1 MNSVGRVRWWLCAG
15 AVAAGVGLFGGA
27 GVAAADTTADSGSES
42 TSESTSESADRPS
55 KSTERQSYSS
65 ERAERRA
72 ARTAEREDTPSP
84 DPTDDSAEKSR
95 DDDTRTSVSTKR
107 VKSDE
112 PARRF
117 GATVRETE
125 PTEEPERTPSQIVLR
140 VLRDV
145 GLWRNTA
152 PEADV
157 VGVPDPT
164 EQTATGVI
172 TGTDRE
178 GDALTYTVVRQPDA
192 GTVNVDSV
200 SGEFTYTP
208 GSTGEQADS
217 FAVGVDD
224 GLAGGVR
231 VIVVSVNL
239 ASAPIARKVG
249 VTVGHSSVDIPR
261 GDGSLVAPADW
272 YFPTSDEPPNG
283 IIWLQHGF
291 LLDKAF
297 YPALATTLAEQTNS
311 IVVSPSFTS
320 NFLMPDNYW
329 LNGRPLQK
337 AVADL
342 FTGDRTALA
351 ASAAAAGYTGTLP
364 QEFVLAGHSAGGG
377 FAATV
382 AGYTVD
388 NGAAQHLAGVVML
401 DGVALNEAL
410 PDALAKLGDIPVY
423 QIAAPSQLWN
433 AFDRGTDQLLAARPD
448 RFNGVVL
455 VGGSHADAML
465 GVNPLFD
472 IAVQLVTQ
480 ISPPGHTQ
488 AVGTVAAG
496 WINDFYTGEQLGLYG
511 TPGQE
516 LVVDHVTVSV
526 LGAPGE
532 LNQFELLLK
541 TGTNVAM
548 RLLFDRGGEEP
559 AGVRV
564 GHSGL
569 DLAGGVT
576 VNADWYFPE
585 GEPTG
590 VIYLQHGFF
599 RNSGNVSALAAAL
612 ARQTNTVVVAPSL
625 SSNFLGSDP
634 YWINGS
640 QTQEAV
646 AALFADR
653 AALNAS
659 AAAAGYAGE
668 LPQDYVLAG
677 HSAGGNLVTAAGG
690 LLGDDPYLKGIVLL
704 DAVDRDGDMAEG
716 LQNLD
721 GVPVYQIAAEP
732 CLCNN
737 FGSGTTVLET
747 QRPGEFVGVRLAAGT
762 HVDAE
767 GVSTDLL
774 SSLACGFSQPGNPTA
789 VQRIAAGWITDMFA
803 GTDDGVYPTA
813 GESVQLGRAT
823 AVGLGT
829 VNVPLHVALT

>member
-1 MNSVGRVRWWLCAG
+1 M
-15 AVAAGVGLFGGA
+15 VAAGLALFGGA
-27 GVAAADTTADSGSES
+27 GVAAADTTES
-42 TSESTSESADRPS
+42 SASKTAETPS
-55 KSTERQSYSS
+55 KSSERQSYSDA
-65 ERAERRA
+65 RTERRT
-72 ARTAEREDTPSP
+72 ARTAERETTESP
-84 DPTDDSAEKSR
+84 EAETDDAAQESE
-95 DDDTRTSVSTKR
+95 DDDTEESVPAKR
-107 VKSDE
+107 VRSHTDA
-112 PARRF
+112 PPRRF
-117 GATVRETE
+117 GVTAREDQDTN
-125 PTEEPERTPSQIVLR
+125 EPERTPSQNLLR
-140 VLRDV
+140 VLRDI

-164 EQTATGVI
+164 ERTATGVI

-178 GDALTYTVVRQPDA
+178 GDALTYTVVRAPEA
-192 GTVNVDSV
+192 GTVDVDSV
-200 SGEFTYTP
+200 SGAFTYSP
-208 GSTGEQADS
+208 GEIAAQADS

-239 ASAPIARKVG
+239 ASAPTARKAG
-249 VTVGHSSVDIPR
+249 VTVGHAGIDIPR

-272 YFPTSDEPPNG
+272 YFPTSDEPPDG

-311 IVVSPSFTS
+311 IVVAPSFTS
-320 NFLMPDNYW
+320 NFLEPDNYW
-329 LNGRPLQK
+329 LNGRPLQR

-342 FTGDRTALA
+342 FTGDRAALN
-351 ASAAAAGYTGTLP
+351 ASAAAAGYTGALP

-382 AGYTVD
+382 AGYTKD
-388 NGAAQHLAGVVML
+388 NGAAEHLAGVVML

-448 RFNGVVL
+448 HFDGVVL

-480 ISPPGHTQ
+480 LSPPGHTH

-496 WINDFYTGEQLGLYG
+496 WINDFYTGERLGVYG

-516 LVVDHVTVSV
+516 LLVNHVPVSV
-526 LGAPGE
+526 LGAPVE
-532 LNQFELLLK
+532 RNQFELLVK
-541 TGTNVAM
+541 AVTNLAM

-564 GHSGL
+564 SHS
-569 DLAGGVT
+569 DLELAEGVT

-585 GEPTG
+585 GQPTG

-599 RNSGNVSALAAAL
+599 RSSGNVSALAITL
-612 ARQTNTVVVAPSL
+612 ARQTDSIVVAPSL
-625 SSNFLGSDP
+625 SSNFVGNDP
-634 YWINGS
+634 YWINGEA
-640 QTQEAV
+640 TQQAV

-659 AAAAGYAGE
+659 AAAAGYTAE
-668 LPQDYVLAG
+668 LPGAYVLAG
-677 HSAGGNLVTAAGG
+677 HSAGGNLATAAGG
-690 LLGDDPYLKGIVLL
+690 LLGEDPDLKGIVLF

-716 LQNLD
+716 LRGLD

-732 CLCNN
+732 CLCNDY
-737 FGSGTTVLET
+737 GSGTTVLET
-747 QRPGEFVGVRLAAGT
+747 QRPGEFVGVRLVGGT

-767 GVSTDLL
+767 GVSADLL
-774 SSLACGFSQPGNPTA
+774 SSLLCGFSPPGNASA
-789 VQRIAAGWITDMFA
+789 VQTIAAGWITDMFA
-803 GTDDGVYPTA
+803 GTDDGMYPAA
-813 GESVQLGRAT
+813 GESVALGRAT
-823 AVGLGT
+823 AVGLGGGRSQRPGVDAQFLQPGPVT
-829 VNVPLHVALT
+829 LDAA